1 MTQAC
6 SLPSVT
12 VIPLTLKQ
20 SRGRA
25 WPTPIMDLR
34 PILRFAFACRV
45 LQADLDV
52 GKKTVFMLPDDLPAT
67 SKRFGSFYNTH
78 AHQFRATQPKKN
90 LYM

>member
-34 PILRFAFACRV
+34 PILQFGFACRV

-52 GKKTVFMLPDDLPAT
+52 GKKTVFMLPDDLALMLNMNALVPAIALAYRNRD
-67 SKRFGSFYNTH
+67 K
-78 AHQFRATQPKKN
+78 
-90 LYM
+90 

>member
-1 MTQAC
+1 MLCNDTGLQPA
-6 SLPSVT
+6 SVT

-45 LQADLDV
+45 LQADLDI
-52 GKKTVFMLPDDLPAT
+52 GKKTVCMLPDDLALLLNMNALMPAIALQQ
-67 SKRFGSFYNTH
+67 KPR
-78 AHQFRATQPKKN
+78 
-90 LYM
+90 